1 MSTKPYNLQS
11 YVLASA
17 VVKELPS
24 ALEMLKDCKKKLT
37 YYKKYKVVAILLKD
51 TNAAIKEL
59 ENQLKYYKEL
69 KENNGNKR

>member
-17 VVKELPS
+17 VVKEL
-24 ALEMLKDCKKKLT
+24 
-37 YYKKYKVVAILLKD
+37 
-51 TNAAIKEL
+51 